1 VTPPAPGLRPVTPPE
16 GGRGPRPRSVAP
28 LDNSPT
34 RERPTTPMSFG
45 LFQREQR
52 SLFGEILDWMLTPLL
67 LLWPLS
73 LALTWI
79 VAQGIANKPFDRA
92 LEFNLQALSQ
102 LVVVR
107 DGEARLVLDSQARDL
122 LRADDTDIVYYQLV
136 NARGE
141 HIGGEIDLPP
151 PPLDDVPEAGRVRQ
165 RDDVMRGDAVRVA
178 YTWLARPDPL
188 RPVLLQVAET
198 TGRRS
203 TLANEI
209 IKGVMVPQFVI
220 LPLAVLLV
228 WLALVRGIRP
238 LSDLEQ
244 RIRARRP
251 DDLSPIEELDVP
263 QEVAPLVSSIND
275 LLARLKVSLN
285 TQRRFLADAAHQ
297 LKTPLAGLRMQAE
310 LAQREADPA
319 GLRASLQQIARSAV
333 RANHTV
339 SQLLALAR
347 AETTGRALPSGP
359 VDLAR
364 LVAGVVRD
372 TVPRAL
378 EHGVDLGLEGVAEVP
393 PEMLITGNPT
403 LLQEMV
409 RNLLD
414 NAIAYSGQ
422 GGVVTARVLVDRFS
436 GVQVVQVEDN
446 GPGIPAGERGLVL
459 QPFYRALGTNVDG
472 SGLGLA
478 IVQEIAQQHGA
489 SLHMD
494 DAHPE
499 RPARPGLRVS
509 VRFVPRNDPAE

>member
-1 VTPPAPGLRPVTPPE
+1 MTQPAP
-16 GGRGPRPRSVAP
+16 
-28 LDNSPT
+28 D
-34 RERPTTPMSFG
+34 ERAARHNTTPISFG

-73 LALTWI
+73 LALTWV

-92 LEFNLQALSQ
+92 LEYNLQALAQ
-102 LVVVR
+102 LVVVE
-107 DGEARLVLDSQARDL
+107 DGSLRFAIDPQTRDL
-122 LRADDTDIVYYQLV
+122 LRADDSDLVYYQLAD
-136 NARGE
+136 ARGQFVS
-141 HIGGEIDLPP
+141 GEFDLPAP
-151 PPLDDVPEAGRVRQ
+151 PADEVPEAGRIRQ
-165 RDDVMRGDAVRVA
+165 RDDVLRGDAVRVA

-251 DDLSPIEELDVP
+251 DDLSPIEEADIP

-275 LLARLKVSLN
+275 LLARLKVSLT

-310 LAQREADPA
+310 LAQRESDPA
-319 GLRASLQQIARSAV
+319 GLRGSLHQIARSSA
-333 RANHTV
+333 RATHTV
-339 SQLLALAR
+339 NQLLALAR
-347 AETTGRALPSGP
+347 AETTGRTLPSAR

-364 LVAGVVRD
+364 LVAAVVRD

-378 EHGVDLGLEGVAEVP
+378 ELGVDLGVEGDSEVP
-393 PEMLITGNPT
+393 EELQLTGNPT

-409 RNLLD
+409 RNLVD
-414 NAIAYSGQ
+414 NAMAYG
-422 GGVVTARVLVDRFS
+422 GPKGVVTARVLVDRFS
-436 GVQVVQVEDN
+436 GVQLVQVEDN
-446 GPGIPAGERGLVL
+446 GPGIPASERGLVM
-459 QPFYRALGTNVDG
+459 QPFYRALGTDVDG

-489 SLHMD
+489 TVHME

-499 RPARPGLRVS
+499 RARPGLRVS
-509 VRFVPRNDPAE
+509 VRFVAKQALGE